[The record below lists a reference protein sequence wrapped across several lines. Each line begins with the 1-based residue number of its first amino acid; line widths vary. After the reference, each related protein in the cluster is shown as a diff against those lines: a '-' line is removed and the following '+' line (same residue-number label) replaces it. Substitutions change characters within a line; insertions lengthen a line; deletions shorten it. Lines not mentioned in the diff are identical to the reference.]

1 MLEFFLTNSSSQVLR
16 FRLSQGKGLDNE
28 MKSYRILSDWG
39 EYKTGVRSTYPPVH
53 DGESLGYKNRN
64 VRDETL
70 YLLQKA
76 IYRKR

>member
-1 MLEFFLTNSSSQVLR
+1 M
-16 FRLSQGKGLDNE
+16 